1 MQDPQAI
8 PFGEPHA
15 TRLFDYGFG
24 GAHCVSNDKIRQV
37 GLVERYRTHEHG
49 LFLGP
54 NPQGHPVVVFHRYS
68 RHGSMYAFK

>member
-24 GAHCVSNDKIRQV
+24 RAHRVSNDKIRQV
-37 GLVERYRTHEHG
+37 GLVERYSTQEHSF
-49 LFLGP
+49 FLGP
-54 NPQGHPVVVFHRYS
+54 NAQGHPAVVFHCYS
-68 RHGSMYAFK
+68 WHGGMYAFK